1 VTDGANKV
9 ERAPGI
15 SLLAAFRF
23 RMFAILWVA
32 TIVSNIG
39 GWMYSAAAGWLM
51 TGLTKDAFVISLV
64 QVASSAPLFLLAL
77 VAGALSDVVD
87 KRRLLIW
94 GESATAVLSAVFA
107 AVVWLNWVTP
117 ASLLWFMFL
126 ISVCGALTSP
136 AWQAVV
142 PSLVPKKE
150 LSSAISANSVG
161 FNLSRAVGPAL
172 AGAIIG
178 PLGIAAP
185 FVINAVSNF
194 GVIGVLIRWREPEAA
209 TNSLPPE
216 RFSGAVGIGLRY
228 AINNI
233 ALRRTFV
240 RTVAFFLFASSY
252 WALLP
257 LVARLRVSG
266 GAEIYGLLLGAIGLG
281 AVSAAFV
288 MPYWK
293 KRFGADGLV
302 AMASIGTAIA
312 LVLFAIAREPIVALT
327 ASIVAGA
334 SWIAGVATLN
344 VSAQLS
350 LPDWVRGRGIAMYM
364 TVMFGSMTLGSALW
378 GQVATLTNLQVALL
392 IASATMLVAIPMT
405 WRWKL
410 QTGEALDLTPSTQW
424 PAPVVSHSVEGE
436 DGPVLVTIEYR
447 IASGDRDSFLSALYQ
462 LQHERLRDG
471 ASTWGIFEDTSQ
483 SGRFLE
489 TFLVSSWAE
498 HLRQHQRVTN
508 ADYVLQQHIIRLLQE
523 EPQITHFIAPSPRAG
538 RGGSET

>member
-1 VTDGANKV
+1 MRAGVTDKASEV
-9 ERAPGI
+9 DRAPGI

-23 RMFAILWVA
+23 RTFAILWIA

-39 GWMYSAAAGWLM
+39 SWMYGAAAGWLM
-51 TGLTKDAFVISLV
+51 TGLTKDAFVVSLV

-77 VAGALSDVVD
+77 VAGTLSDVVD
-87 KRRLLIW
+87 KRKLLIW
-94 GESATAVLSAVFA
+94 GESATALLSAIFA

-117 ASLLWFMFL
+117 ASLLWFMFF
-126 ISVCGALTSP
+126 ISVLGALTSP

-142 PSLVPKKE
+142 PSLVPKEE
-150 LSSAISANSVG
+150 LPSAISANSVG

-194 GVIGVLIRWREPEAA
+194 GVIGVLFGWREPKAA
-209 TNSLPPE
+209 ADALPPE
-216 RFSGAVGIGLRY
+216 RFSSAVGIGLRY
-228 AINNI
+228 AVNNV

-240 RTVAFFLFASSY
+240 RTVAFFLSASSY

-266 GAEIYGLLLGAIGLG
+266 GAAIYGLLLGAIGLG
-281 AVSAAFV
+281 AVGAAFV

-302 AMASIGTAIA
+302 GIASVGTAIA
-312 LVLFAIAREPIVALT
+312 LVLFGIAREPIVALL
-327 ASIVAGA
+327 ASVVAGA

-350 LPDWVRGRGIAMYM
+350 LPDWVRGRGLAMYM

-378 GQVATLTNLQVALL
+378 GQIATFTNLQVALF
-392 IASATMLVAIPMT
+392 IASATMLAAIPLT

-410 QTGEALDLTPSTQW
+410 QTGETLDLTPSTQW
-424 PAPVVSHSVEGE
+424 PPPVVSRSVEGA

-447 IASGDRDSFLSALYQ
+447 ITPDHREAFLSALYE

-471 ASTWGIFEDTSQ
+471 AISWGIFEDTSQ

-489 TFLVSSWAE
+489 TFLVSSWTE

-508 ADYVLQQHIIRLLQE
+508 ADYVLQQQIMRLLQG
-523 EPQITHFIAPSPRAG
+523 EPLVTHFVAPRPNV
-538 RGGSET
+538 E

>member
-1 VTDGANKV
+1 VTDSANKI
-9 ERAPGI
+9 EPAEKRAVGT

-23 RMFAILWVA
+23 RTFAILWLA

-39 GWMYSAAAGWLM
+39 GWMYGAAAGWLM
-51 TGLTKDAFVISLV
+51 TELTKDALVVSLV

-77 VAGALSDVVD
+77 LAGALSDVVD

-94 GESATAVLSAVFA
+94 GESVTALLSAIFA

-117 ASLLWFMFL
+117 TSLLWFMFL

-142 PSLVPKKE
+142 PSLVPREE
-150 LSSAISANSVG
+150 LPGAIAANSVG

-194 GVIGVLIRWREPEAA
+194 GVIGVLIGWREPKPGEG
-209 TNSLPPE
+209 TLPPE
-216 RFSGAVGIGLRY
+216 RFSSAVGLGLRY

-240 RTVAFFLFASSY
+240 RTIAFFLFASSY

-257 LVARLRVSG
+257 LIARLRVSG
-266 GAEIYGLLLGAIGLG
+266 GAAIYGLLLGAIGLG
-281 AVSAAFV
+281 AVCAAFV

-293 KRFGADGLV
+293 KRFGADGVV
-302 AMASIGTAIA
+302 AMASVGTAIA
-312 LVLFAIAREPIVALT
+312 LVLFGIARDPIVASI

-350 LPDWVRGRGIAMYM
+350 LPDWVRGRGLAMYM

-378 GQVATLTNLQVALL
+378 GQIATVTNLQLALF
-392 IASATMLVAIPMT
+392 IAAGAMLAAIPLT

-447 IASGDRDSFLSALYQ
+447 IGPNDRQSFLSGLYL

-471 ASTWGIFEDTSQ
+471 AGTWGIFEDTAQ

-489 TFLVSSWAE
+489 TFLVSSWTE

-508 ADYVLQQHIIRLLQE
+508 ADYVLQQHIVGLLRE
-523 EPQITHFIAPSPRAG
+523 EPLITHFIAPRA
-538 RGGSET
+538 

>member
-1 VTDGANKV
+1 MTDSTSKIEPAEK
-9 ERAPGI
+9 RAAGM

-23 RMFAILWVA
+23 RMFAILWIA

-39 GWMYSAAAGWLM
+39 GWMYGAAAGWLM
-51 TGLTKDAFVISLV
+51 TELTKDALVISLV

-77 VAGALSDVVD
+77 LAGALSDVVD

-94 GESATAVLSAVFA
+94 GEGVTALLSAIFA

-142 PSLVPKKE
+142 PSLVPREE
-150 LSSAISANSVG
+150 LPSAIAANSVG

-194 GVIGVLIRWREPEAA
+194 GVIGVLIGWREPNPAEG
-209 TNSLPPE
+209 TLPPE
-216 RFSGAVGIGLRY
+216 RFSSAVGVGLRY

-240 RTVAFFLFASSY
+240 RTIAFFLFASSY

-257 LVARLRVSG
+257 LVARLRVNG
-266 GAEIYGLLLGAIGLG
+266 GAAIYGLLLGAIGLG
-281 AVSAAFV
+281 AVCAAFV
-288 MPYWK
+288 MPYLK
-293 KRFGADGLV
+293 KRFGADGVV
-302 AMASIGTAIA
+302 AMASVGTTIA
-312 LVLFAIAREPIVALT
+312 LALFGIAREPVVALI

-334 SWIAGVATLN
+334 SWIVGVATLN

-350 LPDWVRGRGIAMYM
+350 LPDWVRGRGLAMYM

-378 GQVATLTNLQVALL
+378 GQIATVTNLQVALF
-392 IASATMLVAIPMT
+392 IAAGAMLSAIPLT

-436 DGPVLVTIEYR
+436 DGPALVTIEYR
-447 IASGDRDSFLSALYQ
+447 IGADDRQSFLSALYQ

-471 ASTWGIFEDTSQ
+471 ANSWGIFEDTSQ

-489 TFLVSSWAE
+489 TFLVSSWTE

-508 ADYVLQQHIIRLLQE
+508 ADYVLQKYIIRLLRE
-523 EPQITHFIAPSPRAG
+523 EPRITHFVAPRA
-538 RGGSET
+538 

>member
-1 VTDGANKV
+1 V
-9 ERAPGI
+9 I

-23 RMFAILWVA
+23 RTFAILWIA

-39 GWMYSAAAGWLM
+39 GWMYGAAAGWLM
-51 TGLTKDAFVISLV
+51 TGLTKDAFVVSLV

-77 VAGALSDVVD
+77 VAGTLSDVVD
-87 KRRLLIW
+87 KRKLLIW
-94 GESATAVLSAVFA
+94 GESATALLSAIFA
-107 AVVWLNWVTP
+107 AVVWLHLVTP

-126 ISVCGALTSP
+126 ISVLGALTSP

-142 PSLVPKKE
+142 PSLVPKAE
-150 LSSAISANSVG
+150 LPSAISANSVG
-161 FNLSRAVGPAL
+161 FNLSRAIGPAL

-194 GVIGVLIRWREPEAA
+194 GVIGVLFGWREPKAA
-209 TNSLPPE
+209 ADALPPE
-216 RFSGAVGIGLRY
+216 RFSSAVGIGLRY
-228 AINNI
+228 ALNNV

-240 RTVAFFLFASSY
+240 RTVAFFLSASSY

-266 GAEIYGLLLGAIGLG
+266 GAAIYGLLLGAIGLG
-281 AVSAAFV
+281 AVGAAFV

-302 AMASIGTAIA
+302 GIASAGTAIA
-312 LVLFAIAREPIVALT
+312 LVLFGIAREPIVALL
-327 ASIVAGA
+327 ASVVAGA

-350 LPDWVRGRGIAMYM
+350 LPDWVRGRGLAMYM

-378 GQVATLTNLQVALL
+378 GQFATFTNLQVALF
-392 IASATMLVAIPMT
+392 IASATMLAAIPLT

-410 QTGEALDLTPSTQW
+410 QTGETLDLTPSTQW
-424 PAPVVSHSVEGE
+424 PPPVVSRSVEGA
-436 DGPVLVTIEYR
+436 DGPVLVTIEYLVTSDHR
-447 IASGDRDSFLSALYQ
+447 EAFLSALYE

-471 ASTWGIFEDTSQ
+471 AISWGIFEDTSQ

-489 TFLVSSWAE
+489 TFLVPSWTE

-508 ADYVLQQHIIRLLQE
+508 ADYVLQQQIMRLLE
-523 EPQITHFIAPSPRAG
+523 GEPLVTHFIAPSP
-538 RGGSET
+538 SVE

>member
-1 VTDGANKV
+1 M
-9 ERAPGI
+9 

-23 RMFAILWVA
+23 RMFAILWIA

-39 GWMYSAAAGWLM
+39 GWMYGAAAGWLM
-51 TGLTKDAFVISLV
+51 TELTKDALVISLV

-77 VAGALSDVVD
+77 LAGALSDVVD

-94 GESATAVLSAVFA
+94 GEGVTALLSAIFA

-142 PSLVPKKE
+142 PSLVPREE
-150 LSSAISANSVG
+150 LPSAIAANSVG

-194 GVIGVLIRWREPEAA
+194 GVIGVLIGWREPNPAEG
-209 TNSLPPE
+209 TLPPE
-216 RFSGAVGIGLRY
+216 RFSSAVGVGLRY

-240 RTVAFFLFASSY
+240 RTIAFFLFASSY

-257 LVARLRVSG
+257 LVARLRVNG
-266 GAEIYGLLLGAIGLG
+266 GAAIYGLLLGAIGLG
-281 AVSAAFV
+281 AVCAAFV
-288 MPYWK
+288 MPYLK
-293 KRFGADGLV
+293 KRFGADGVV
-302 AMASIGTAIA
+302 AMASVGTTIA
-312 LVLFAIAREPIVALT
+312 LALFGIAREPVVALI

-334 SWIAGVATLN
+334 SWIVGVATLN

-350 LPDWVRGRGIAMYM
+350 LPDWVRGRGLAMYM

-378 GQVATLTNLQVALL
+378 GQIATVTNLQVALF
-392 IASATMLVAIPMT
+392 IAAGAMLSAIPLT

-436 DGPVLVTIEYR
+436 DGPALVTIEYR
-447 IASGDRDSFLSALYQ
+447 IGADDRQSFLSALYQ

-471 ASTWGIFEDTSQ
+471 ANSWGIFEDTSQ

-489 TFLVSSWAE
+489 TFLVSSWTE

-508 ADYVLQQHIIRLLQE
+508 ADYVLQKYIIRLLRE
-523 EPQITHFIAPSPRAG
+523 EPRITHFVAPRA
-538 RGGSET
+538 

>member
-1 VTDGANKV
+1 LT
-9 ERAPGI
+9 
-15 SLLAAFRF
+15 AAFRF
-23 RMFAILWVA
+23 RIFALLWFATVA
-32 TIVSNIG
+32 SNIG

-51 TGLTKDAFVISLV
+51 TDLTKDALVVSLV
-64 QVASSAPLFLLAL
+64 QVASSAPFFLLAL
-77 VAGALSDVVD
+77 FAGALTDVVD
-87 KRRLLIW
+87 KRGLLIW
-94 GESATAVLSAVFA
+94 GESATAVLSGIFA
-107 AVVWLNWVTP
+107 AVVWLHWVTP

-126 ISVCGALTSP
+126 TSVCGALTSP

-142 PSLVPKKE
+142 PSLVPRDE
-150 LSSAISANSVG
+150 LPSAIAANSVG

-194 GVIGVLIRWREPEAA
+194 GVIGVLIGWREPKPAEE
-209 TNSLPPE
+209 TMPPE
-216 RFSGAVGIGLRY
+216 RFSSAVGVGLRY
-228 AINNI
+228 ALNNI

-240 RTVAFFLFASSY
+240 RTIAFFVFASSY

-257 LVARLRVSG
+257 LVARTRVSG
-266 GAEIYGLLLGAIGLG
+266 GAAIYGLLLGAIGLG
-281 AVSAAFV
+281 AVGAAFV

-302 AMASIGTAIA
+302 AMASVGTTIA
-312 LVLFAIAREPIVALT
+312 LVLFGIAREPIVALI
-327 ASIVAGA
+327 ASVVAGA

-350 LPDWVRGRGIAMYM
+350 VPDWVRGRGLAMYM
-364 TVMFGSMTLGSALW
+364 TVMFGSMTLGSVLW
-378 GQVATLTNLQVALL
+378 GQIATLTTIQAALF
-392 IASATMLVAIPMT
+392 IAAAAMVVVIPMT

-424 PAPVVSHSVEGE
+424 PAPVVSRSVEGE

-447 IASGDRDSFLSALYQ
+447 IGADNRKSFLSALYE

-471 ASTWGIFEDTSQ
+471 ASSWGIFEDTSQ

-489 TFLVSSWAE
+489 TFLVSSWTE

-508 ADYVLQQHIIRLLQE
+508 ADYVLQQRIIGLLQE
-523 EPQITHFIAPSPRAG
+523 QQKITHFVAPRA
-538 RGGSET
+538 